1 VVFDRSALQ
10 VQVDYMRILI
20 IEDDAEI
27 AALLASGLEEIRH
40 EATVAGT
47 GKKGFDLAMNQ
58 SFDVILLDL
67 MFADIDGFSILQ
79 EIREKGNLTPVI
91 IVSARQAVHDKV
103 HCLNAGCD
111 DYLTK
116 PFSFS
121 ELVARVN
128 AVVRRKSTEKSAA
141 STLSLCGLEMDLLG
155 RRAFCGGTELDLKPK
170 EFSLLKYLME
180 NAGVT
185 VSRAMIMSN
194 VWGYDFDPGTKI
206 LDVHISH
213 LRDKIFGA
221 CGIRLIHTVRRCG
234 YVFGKD
240 EET

>member
-1 VVFDRSALQ
+1 
-10 VQVDYMRILI
+10 MRILI

-27 AALLASGLEEIRH
+27 ATLVASGFEELGH
-40 EATVAGT
+40 EVSVAENG
-47 GKKGFDLAMNQ
+47 GKGSALAMNQ
-58 SFDVILLDL
+58 GFDVILLDL
-67 MFADIDGFSILQ
+67 MFADIDGFSILR
-79 EIREKGNLTPVI
+79 EIRKGGNLTPVI

-103 HCLNAGCD
+103 YCLNTGCD

-141 STLSLCGLEMDLLG
+141 STLSLCGLEIDLIS
-155 RRAFCGGTELDLKPK
+155 RRAFCAETEIVLKPK

-180 NAGVT
+180 NAGAI
-185 VSRAMIMSN
+185 VSRAMIMSS

-213 LRDKIFGA
+213 LRDKIYGA
-221 CGIRLIHTVRRCG
+221 CGARLIHTVRRCG
-234 YVFGKD
+234 YVFRKD